1 MISLCQM
8 AHVIS
13 LEKDFKY
20 AIKRTN
26 NPSALITQG
35 IPYKTITTELKKLAT
50 NYNYTLSVI
59 LSTGEERILR

>member
-1 MISLCQM
+1 M